1 MKYWQKLSQDQI
13 KARIFE
19 ALDENVDYYTENIL
33 GVPASHLDSKVF
45 NNDEPFLKE
54 APFLATLVHNPN
66 HIGCHTLDRSESAFH
81 GTQKI
86 EREVIE
92 LCAHDIL
99 RGDEIDGYVAAGG
112 TEANMQAIWIYRNFF
127 IEEHK
132 AQLSEIAILS
142 SADTHYSVDKASNVF
157 VLDQYKVP
165 VNQESRQIIEEEL
178 ERTID
183 RARKDGKKYFIVLAN
198 MMTTMFGSVDD
209 PDKYV
214 RALKSRD
221 IEFRLHV
228 DGAYGGFFYPFAN
241 PDHNLDFSNADVTS
255 VTLDAHKMV
264 QAPYGT
270 GIFLIRK
277 GYMHYANTRE
287 ASYVEGEDYTLSGS
301 RSGANAVAIWMILMK
316 NGPYGWKEKILVLLN
331 RARWLCQHLDQ
342 LSIPYFRNQYS
353 NIVTI
358 DSSYISHEIAEEFGL
373 VPDNHHHPKWYKV
386 VIMDHVV
393 IERLE
398 PLMTRLAN
406 TR

>member
-13 KARIFE
+13 KARVFA

-92 LCAHDIL
+92 LCAQDIL
-99 RGDEIDGYVAAGG
+99 RGGDTDGYVAAGG
-112 TEANMQAIWIYRNFF
+112 TEANMQAIWIYRNYFLDQY
-127 IEEHK
+127 K
-132 AQLSEIAILS
+132 ASLSEITILS
-142 SADTHYSVDKASNVF
+142 SADTHYSVDKACDVF
-157 VLDQYKVP
+157 VLDQYKVAVDP
-165 VNQESRQIIEEEL
+165 STRKILPSDL

-183 RARKDGKKYFIVLAN
+183 LALLDGKKYFIVLAN

-209 PDKYV
+209 PDVYIQ
-214 RALKSRD
+214 ALTARD
-221 IEFRLHV
+221 LPFRLHV

-241 PDHNLDFSNADVTS
+241 PNHNLDFSNEHVTS

-277 GYMHYANTRE
+277 GFMHYTNTRE

-316 NGPYGWKEKILVLLN
+316 NGPYGWKEKILILLN
-331 RARWLCQHLDQ
+331 RARWLCEHLDK
-342 LSIPYFRNQYS
+342 LSISYFRNEFS

-358 DSSYISHEIAEEFGL
+358 DSSCISKEIAEEFGL

-398 PLMTRLAN
+398 PLINRLAES
-406 TR
+406 R